1 MEVIDLPQ
9 SPDKLRFEQ
18 GEVNTQYFDSD
29 RKFRRALK
37 RVDYRLPF
45 SIDEIMEHEGAHVDT
60 ARRLG
65 YPAQYC
71 LSTNGTYYQPR
82 SWINDGKIREIPID
96 DLIAIL
102 SAPKEPGYDDELKIN
117 YLRLFKRAFYPK
129 ENQN

>member
-9 SPDKLRFEQ
+9 SPSKTRFE
-18 GEVNTQYFDSD
+18 GDGVTTEYFDSE
-29 RKFRRALK
+29 RKFRKALK
-37 RVDYRLPF
+37 RYNIRLPF
-45 SIDEIMEHEGAHVDT
+45 SIAEVIEHEGAHVET

-65 YPAQYC
+65 YDTQYC
-71 LSTNGTYYQPR
+71 LSTDGTYYQPG

-117 YLRLFKRAFYPK
+117 YLKLFKRAFYPEK
-129 ENQN
+129 N